1 MADIITRLLLKTN
14 DFDANL
20 NKAKSSFNDF
30 QGSIANMAQTAGAG
44 VMKFAGTLGI
54 AVGAYEGLNKVI
66 SSSQTLSDE
75 YNRTIDGLKGGI
87 DEFFYSIGSGDW
99 TPFFNGLDE
108 TIRKAREAYNAMDQL
123 GNTKMSYGY
132 INARNQ
138 ADLQKQIT
146 ILRDK
151 NSTDAQKKAAKEA
164 LGNILKDQKEATER
178 LKLESSKTMQALVA
192 QGTGL
197 NVPDV
202 SLMSID
208 KTIRYDARAIGD
220 KEKAQR
226 AKEYAEFEAEAE
238 RIRKKYTKIE
248 MIQVGGGMAKSMI
261 PHEIVDNEKVNKE
274 MAPVLAKYQ
283 DAINYN
289 TILVKRS
296 DEWLQNLIRIDNEA
310 FNAERAYESMVKAA
324 NRASQSTTG
333 GTKPPKDTPPPVGSL
348 AALDAEITKQNK
360 KLAEATTMQARAA
373 VQATINELEQQKI
386 NLKVVVDQEAFKIK
400 HGEMKGN
407 KADDAGYSEQHTM
420 FSDMLA
426 ERESALSKATDEQT
440 KTFIQSQIDKLRETI
455 NGLNRA
461 RYELETP
468 GNIDAKSMP
477 KNVDYETLRGYSNKI
492 EEMKA
497 ALSEDVSERTK
508 ASIQAEINKLETAAR
523 ALAKVEGG
531 TPGSIYEALQNNAGN
546 KKQGSFDLRK
556 ELPNMK
562 LPKFKSP
569 IKKADISLNEEYAD
583 SLNSIG
589 SIMGSLSGT
598 FDGGAASVLQWGA
611 SILSTIAQVIPQ
623 LNSLTEAN
631 EIETTSEVKGAVGK
645 TMNAHA
651 KIPFVGIAM
660 GLAGVASIFSVMSQA
675 GKFATGGI
683 VPGNSF
689 TGDKVPAWVNSGEMI
704 LNSEQQSN
712 LFKMLNSKL
721 YGGLNI
727 GRPNIEPQ
735 MGNIAALIAPGGDNQ
750 KIELAG
756 NIRIKAQELELILKN
771 RERITGRIR

>member
-20 NKAKSSFNDF
+20 NKAKGSVNQF
-30 QGSIANMAQTAGAG
+30 QGGIANMAKTAGAG
-44 VMKFAGTLGI
+44 VMKFAGAIGV

-66 SSSQTLSDE
+66 SSSQPLSDE
-75 YNRTIDGLKGGI
+75 YNRTIDGLKGSV

-108 TIRKAREAYNAMDQL
+108 TIRKAREAYTALDQL

-132 INARNQ
+132 FNMRNQ
-138 ADLQKQIT
+138 AELQDQIT

-151 NSTDAQKKAAKEA
+151 TSTDAQKKAAKQRVSE
-164 LGNILKDQKEATER
+164 LLKDQEEITEQLKRRSNEA
-178 LKLESSKTMQALVA
+178 MQSLVA

-197 NVPDV
+197 NAPDV
-202 SLMSID
+202 SLMSIERTLRFD
-208 KTIRYDARAIGD
+208 VSAIGD
-220 KEKAQR
+220 QEKAR
-226 AKEYAEFEAEAE
+226 LAKEYADFQTEAE
-238 RIRKKYTKIE
+238 RLKQKYTKIE
-248 MIQVGGGMAKSMI
+248 MMQVGAGRNKSMV
-261 PHEIVDNEKVNKE
+261 PMERVDSEKLNKA

-296 DEWLQNLIRIDNEA
+296 DEWLQNLINIGAEA
-310 FNAERAYESMVKAA
+310 FSAERNYASMVKAS

-333 GTKPPKDTPPPVGSL
+333 GSGKDKPTPPPVGSL

-373 VQATINELEQQKI
+373 VQATIQELEQKKI
-386 NLKVVVDQEAFKIK
+386 VLELEVKKEVFKNK
-400 HGEMKGN
+400 YGEMKDQSLSFPATSNTPIVGDYQAQQALIN
-407 KADDAGYSEQHTM
+407 WYNQSIAAKKAELSNVTDA
-420 FSDMLA
+420 D
-426 ERESALSKATDEQT
+426 
-440 KTFIQSQIDKLRETI
+440 
-455 NGLNRA
+455 A
-461 RYELETP
+461 RL
-468 GNIDAKSMP
+468 
-477 KNVDYETLRGYSNKI
+477 
-492 EEMKA
+492 
-497 ALSEDVSERTK
+497 
-508 ASIQAEINKLETAAR
+508 SIQMQINKLERLLKEYKEAVNKAES
-523 ALAKVEGG
+523 VSS
-531 TPGSIYEALQNNAGN
+531 GSIYSAFRNNSSKGEN
-546 KKQGSFDLRK
+546 GEELDFRKQLD
-556 ELPNMK
+556 NMK

-569 IKKADISLNEEYAD
+569 IKKDDVNLNKEYAESLEGVGTAFGSMGQMASQFGED
-583 SLNSIG
+583 GLAFALNSVG
-589 SIMGSLSGT
+589 
-598 FDGGAASVLQWGA
+598 
-611 SILSTIAQVIPQ
+611 TIAQMIIQ
-623 LNSLTEAN
+623 LESLATAQ
-631 EIETTSEVKGAVGK
+631 
-645 TMNAHA
+645 
-651 KIPFVGIAM
+651 
-660 GLAGVASIFSVMSQA
+660 GVASAMALPFPENLGAIATVIGAITSIFSSLPT
-675 GKFATGGI
+675 FETGGI
-683 VPGNSF
+683 IPGTSF
-689 TGDKVPAWVNSGEMI
+689 SGDKVLARVNSGEMI

>member
-20 NKAKSSFNDF
+20 NKAKGSVNQF
-30 QGSIANMAQTAGAG
+30 QGGIANMAKTAGAG
-44 VMKFAGTLGI
+44 IMKFAGTIGI

-75 YNRTIDGLKGGI
+75 YNRTIDGLRGGV

-99 TPFFNGLDE
+99 TPFLNGLDE
-108 TIRKAREAYNAMDQL
+108 TIRKAREAYTALDQL

-132 INARNQ
+132 FNMRNQ
-138 ADLQKQIT
+138 AELQDQIT

-151 NSTDAQKKAAKEA
+151 TSTDAQKKTAKQRVSE
-164 LGNILKDQKEATER
+164 LLKDQEEITEQLKRRSNEA
-178 LKLESSKTMQALVA
+178 MQSLVA

-197 NVPDV
+197 NAPDV
-202 SLMSID
+202 SLMSIERTLRFD
-208 KTIRYDARAIGD
+208 VSAIGD
-220 KEKAQR
+220 QEKAR
-226 AKEYAEFEAEAE
+226 LAKEYADFQTEAE
-238 RIRKKYTKIE
+238 RLKQKYTKIE
-248 MIQVGGGMAKSMI
+248 MTQVGAGRNKSMV
-261 PHEIVDNEKVNKE
+261 PMERVDSEKLNKA

-296 DEWLQNLIRIDNEA
+296 DEWLQNLINIGAEA
-310 FNAERAYESMVKAA
+310 FSAERNYASMVKAS

-333 GTKPPKDTPPPVGSL
+333 GSGKDKPTPPPVGSL

-400 HGEMKGN
+400 HGEMKGGSLG
-407 KADDAGYSEQHTM
+407 APD
-420 FSDMLA
+420 
-426 ERESALSKATDEQT
+426 
-440 KTFIQSQIDKLRETI
+440 
-455 NGLNRA
+455 
-461 RYELETP
+461 
-468 GNIDAKSMP
+468 
-477 KNVDYETLRGYSNKI
+477 
-492 EEMKA
+492 
-497 ALSEDVSERTK
+497 
-508 ASIQAEINKLETAAR
+508 
-523 ALAKVEGG
+523 
-531 TPGSIYEALQNNAGN
+531 SIYEALQNNAGN

-569 IKKADISLNEEYAD
+569 IKKDDVNLNEEYAA

-623 LNSLTEAN
+623 LLALTAAN
-631 EIETTSEVKGAVGK
+631 QTETTSEVAGAAAK

-675 GKFATGGI
+675 SKFATGGI

-712 LFKMLNSKL
+712 LFRMLNSKL
-721 YGGLNI
+721 YGGLNT
-727 GRPNIEPQ
+727 GRPTIEPQ
-735 MGNIAALIAPGGDNQ
+735 TGNIAALIAPNEENRKVDISGEWKVKGDTAYLQLHNYM
-750 KIELAG
+750 K
-756 NIRIKAQELELILKN
+756 R
-771 RERITGRIR
+771 TGKKL

>member
-20 NKAKSSFNDF
+20 NKAKGSVNQF
-30 QGSIANMAQTAGAG
+30 QGGIANMAKTAGAG
-44 VMKFAGTLGI
+44 IMKFAGTLGI
-54 AVGAYEGLNKVI
+54 AVGAYEAFDKTI
-66 SSSQTLSDE
+66 KSSQTTGDAWVKMQDQMKASVDSFFASLAMGNVDGFLSNLQNVIDKAGDLSVALDNLGTKTLFNNGEVDDLNTKYQIALNKAKARNISDE
-75 YNRTIDGLKGGI
+75 ERNKYLNEARGYLVEITKLQTSLSQANK
-87 DEFFYSIGSGDW
+87 
-99 TPFFNGLDE
+99 E
-108 TIRKAREAYNAMDQL
+108 T
-123 GNTKMSYGY
+123 SYTALQAEMAKQGFD
-132 INARNQ
+132 RNISK
-138 ADLQKQIT
+138 DTWEYL
-146 ILRDK
+146 
-151 NSTDAQKKAAKEA
+151 
-164 LGNILKDQKEATER
+164 LKDSNRADIE
-178 LKLESSKTMQALVA
+178 
-192 QGTGL
+192 
-197 NVPDV
+197 
-202 SLMSID
+202 
-208 KTIRYDARAIGD
+208 ARA
-220 KEKAQR
+220 A
-226 AKEYAEFEAEAE
+226 EYNN
-238 RIRKKYTKIE
+238 T
-248 MIQVGGGMAKSMI
+248 VGGYKNKLAHPYDPKTGEWITQRDADELEKKLSEYEASKRGNFNRMASI
-261 PHEIVDNEKVNKE
+261 FVQLADDEK
-274 MAPVLAKYQ
+274 
-283 DAINYN
+283 
-289 TILVKRS
+289 
-296 DEWLQNLIRIDNEA
+296 
-310 FNAERAYESMVKAA
+310 SMVKKAIDMRKASNALSVSVSQKELEVA
-324 NRASQSTTG
+324 NTDAKINGSYKSNNG
-333 GTKPPKDTPPPVGSL
+333 AGSNKPAPPPVGSL

-468 GNIDAKSMP
+468 GNIAAKSMP

-531 TPGSIYEALQNNAGN
+531 TPGSIYEALQNNASN

-569 IKKADISLNEEYAD
+569 IKKDDVNLNEEYAA

-589 SIMGSLSGT
+589 TAFGSMGQMASQFGE
-598 FDGGAASVLQWGA
+598 DGLAFALNSVG
-611 SILSTIAQVIPQ
+611 TIAQMIIQ
-623 LNSLTEAN
+623 LESLATAQ
-631 EIETTSEVKGAVGK
+631 
-645 TMNAHA
+645 
-651 KIPFVGIAM
+651 
-660 GLAGVASIFSVMSQA
+660 GVASAMALPFPANLGAIATVIGAITSIFSSLPT
-675 GKFATGGI
+675 FETGGI
-683 VPGNSF
+683 IPGTSF
-689 TGDKVPAWVNSGEMI
+689 SGDKVLARVNSGEMI

-712 LFKMLNSKL
+712 LFKMLNSNL

-735 MGNIAALIAPGGDNQ
+735 TGNIAALIAPGGDNQ

>member
-30 QGSIANMAQTAGAG
+30 QGGIANMAKTAGAG
-44 VMKFAGTLGI
+44 IMKFAGTLGI
-54 AVGAYEGLNKVI
+54 AIGATEGFMKSVNSTQTTGDAFTKRMDEAKASVDSFFASLAMGNVDGFLSNLGNVIDKAGDLFVILDELATKSLFSNAELNKLMTEKRI
-66 SSSQTLSDE
+66 QENMAKDRSKSDE
-75 YNRTIDGLKGGI
+75 ERNRAL
-87 DEFFYSIGSGDW
+87 E
-99 TPFFNGLDE
+99 E
-108 TIRKAREAYNAMDQL
+108 ARELQLKINKLQTGLAETNRGSAYAVLNSAIAKQGFQGNVAPQTWDSVLKESSRERITAAANEYRNKQAQIDNAKVMNPTL
-123 GNTKMSYGY
+123 GRRIDTPE
-132 INARNQ
+132 
-138 ADLQKQIT
+138 
-146 ILRDK
+146 
-151 NSTDAQKKAAKEA
+151 ST
-164 LGNILKDQKEATER
+164 R
-178 LKLESSKTMQALVA
+178 LKAQLNEWRKTSKGM
-192 QGTGL
+192 
-197 NVPDV
+197 
-202 SLMSID
+202 
-208 KTIRYDARAIGD
+208 
-220 KEKAQR
+220 
-226 AKEYAEFEAEAE
+226 YAEFAYFFTEMNDDVDSDIAKAMELIKKADSMKGAISDAELILNNTDA
-238 RIRKKYTKIE
+238 KIN
-248 MIQVGGGMAKSMI
+248 GSYKSNNGAGSNQ
-261 PHEIVDNEKVNKE
+261 P
-274 MAPVLAKYQ
+274 
-283 DAINYN
+283 
-289 TILVKRS
+289 
-296 DEWLQNLIRIDNEA
+296 
-310 FNAERAYESMVKAA
+310 
-324 NRASQSTTG
+324 
-333 GTKPPKDTPPPVGSL
+333 TPPPVGSL

-386 NLKVVVDQEAFKIK
+386 NFKVVVDQEAFKIK
-400 HGEMKGN
+400 YGETKGGSLG
-407 KADDAGYSEQHTM
+407 A
-420 FSDMLA
+420 
-426 ERESALSKATDEQT
+426 
-440 KTFIQSQIDKLRETI
+440 
-455 NGLNRA
+455 
-461 RYELETP
+461 
-468 GNIDAKSMP
+468 
-477 KNVDYETLRGYSNKI
+477 
-492 EEMKA
+492 
-497 ALSEDVSERTK
+497 
-508 ASIQAEINKLETAAR
+508 
-523 ALAKVEGG
+523 
-531 TPGSIYEALQNNAGN
+531 PGSIYEALQNNAGN

-623 LNSLTEAN
+623 LIALTTAN
-631 EIETTSEVKGAVGK
+631 QTETTSEVAGAAAK

-675 GKFATGGI
+675 NKFATGGI

-727 GRPNIEPQ
+727 GRPTIEPQ
-735 MGNIAALIAPGGDNQ
+735 TGNIAALIAPGGDNQ

>member
-20 NKAKSSFNDF
+20 NKAKGSVNQF
-30 QGSIANMAQTAGAG
+30 QGGIANMAKTAGTG
-44 VMKFAGTLGI
+44 VMKFAGTLGVAI
-54 AVGAYEGLNKVI
+54 GATEGFMKSVNSTQTTGDAFTKRMDEAKASVDSFFASLAMGNVDGFLSNLGNVIDKAGDLSVILDELATKSLFSNAELNKLMTEKRI
-66 SSSQTLSDE
+66 QENIAKDRSKSDE
-75 YNRTIDGLKGGI
+75 ERNRAL
-87 DEFFYSIGSGDW
+87 E
-99 TPFFNGLDE
+99 E
-108 TIRKAREAYNAMDQL
+108 ARELQLKINKLQTGLAETNRESAYAVLNSAIAKQGFQGNVAPQTWDSVLKESSRERITAAANEYRNKQAQIDNAKVMNPTL
-123 GNTKMSYGY
+123 GRRIDTPE
-132 INARNQ
+132 
-138 ADLQKQIT
+138 
-146 ILRDK
+146 
-151 NSTDAQKKAAKEA
+151 ST
-164 LGNILKDQKEATER
+164 R
-178 LKLESSKTMQALVA
+178 LKAQLNEWRKTSKGM
-192 QGTGL
+192 
-197 NVPDV
+197 
-202 SLMSID
+202 
-208 KTIRYDARAIGD
+208 
-220 KEKAQR
+220 
-226 AKEYAEFEAEAE
+226 YAEFAYFFTEMNDDVDSDIAKAMELIKKADSMKGAISDAELILNNTDA
-238 RIRKKYTKIE
+238 KIN
-248 MIQVGGGMAKSMI
+248 GSYKS
-261 PHEIVDNEKVNKE
+261 NNGAGSNKP
-274 MAPVLAKYQ
+274 A
-283 DAINYN
+283 
-289 TILVKRS
+289 
-296 DEWLQNLIRIDNEA
+296 
-310 FNAERAYESMVKAA
+310 
-324 NRASQSTTG
+324 
-333 GTKPPKDTPPPVGSL
+333 PPPVGSL

-400 HGEMKGN
+400 YGEMKGN
-407 KADDAGYSEQHTM
+407 KADDAGYSEQYTM
-420 FSDMLA
+420 FSNMLA
-426 ERESALSKATDEQT
+426 ERESALLKATDEQT

-455 NGLNRA
+455 KGLNKA
-461 RYELETP
+461 RYELE
-468 GNIDAKSMP
+468 
-477 KNVDYETLRGYSNKI
+477 
-492 EEMKA
+492 
-497 ALSEDVSERTK
+497 
-508 ASIQAEINKLETAAR
+508 
-523 ALAKVEGG
+523 

-569 IKKADISLNEEYAD
+569 IKKADINLNEEYAA

-611 SILSTIAQVIPQ
+611 SIFSTIAQVIPL
-623 LNSLTEAN
+623 LNALTEAN
-631 EIETTSEVKGAVGK
+631 EIETKSEVKGAVGK

-735 MGNIAALIAPGGDNQ
+735 MGNIAALIAPDENGRDIRVSGDVKVKGSDLYLSLDNY
-750 KIELAG
+750 K
-756 NIRIKAQELELILKN
+756 KK
-771 RERITGRIR
+771 TGKK

>member
-1 MADIITRLLLKTN
+1 MADIITRLLLKTH

-20 NKAKSSFNDF
+20 NKAKNSFNDF
-30 QGSIANMAQTAGAG
+30 QGSIANMAKTAGAG

-54 AVGAYEGLNKVI
+54 AIGATEGFMKSINSTQTTGDAFTKRMDEAKASVDSFFASLAMGNVDGFLSNLGNVIDKAGDLSVILDELATKSLFSNAELNKLMTEKRI
-66 SSSQTLSDE
+66 QENIAKDRSKSDE
-75 YNRTIDGLKGGI
+75 ERNRAL
-87 DEFFYSIGSGDW
+87 E
-99 TPFFNGLDE
+99 E
-108 TIRKAREAYNAMDQL
+108 ARELQLKINKLQTGLAETNRGSAYAVLNSAIAKQGFQGNVAPQTWDSVLKESSRERITAAANEYRNKQAQIDNAKVMNPTL
-123 GNTKMSYGY
+123 GRRIDTPE
-132 INARNQ
+132 
-138 ADLQKQIT
+138 
-146 ILRDK
+146 
-151 NSTDAQKKAAKEA
+151 ST
-164 LGNILKDQKEATER
+164 R
-178 LKLESSKTMQALVA
+178 LKAQLNEWRKTSKGM
-192 QGTGL
+192 
-197 NVPDV
+197 
-202 SLMSID
+202 
-208 KTIRYDARAIGD
+208 
-220 KEKAQR
+220 
-226 AKEYAEFEAEAE
+226 YAEFAYFFTEMNDDVDSDIAKAMELIKKADSMKGAISDAELILNNTDA
-238 RIRKKYTKIE
+238 KIN
-248 MIQVGGGMAKSMI
+248 GSYKSNNGAGSNQ
-261 PHEIVDNEKVNKE
+261 P
-274 MAPVLAKYQ
+274 
-283 DAINYN
+283 
-289 TILVKRS
+289 
-296 DEWLQNLIRIDNEA
+296 
-310 FNAERAYESMVKAA
+310 
-324 NRASQSTTG
+324 
-333 GTKPPKDTPPPVGSL
+333 TPPPVGSL
-348 AALDAEITKQNK
+348 AALDAEITRQNK

-373 VQATINELEQQKI
+373 VQATIQELEQQKI
-386 NLKVVVDQEAFKIK
+386 NLKVVVGQEAFKIK

-468 GNIDAKSMP
+468 GNIAVKSMP

-562 LPKFKSP
+562 LSKFKSP
-569 IKKADISLNEEYAD
+569 IKKDDVNLNEEYAA

-623 LNSLTEAN
+623 LIALTAAN
-631 EIETTSEVKGAVGK
+631 QTETTSEVAGAAAK

-712 LFKMLNSKL
+712 LFKMLNGKL

>member
-20 NKAKSSFNDF
+20 NKAKGSVNQF
-30 QGSIANMAQTAGAG
+30 QGGIANMAKTAGAG
-44 VMKFAGTLGI
+44 IMKFAGTLGI

-75 YNRTIDGLKGGI
+75 YNRTIDGLKGGV

-99 TPFFNGLDE
+99 TPFLNGLDE
-108 TIRKAREAYNAMDQL
+108 TIRKAREAYTALDQL

-132 INARNQ
+132 FNMKNQ
-138 ADLQKQIT
+138 AELQDQIA

-151 NSTDAQKKAAKEA
+151 NSTDAQKKAAKQRVDE
-164 LGNILKDQKEATER
+164 LLKDQSEIVKQLKIRSTEA
-178 LKLESSKTMQALVA
+178 MQSLVA

-197 NVPDV
+197 ESPDV
-202 SLMSID
+202 SMMSIE
-208 KTIRYDARAIGD
+208 KTLRLDVDALGD
-220 KEKAQR
+220 EKKQKL
-226 AKEYAEFEAEAE
+226 AKEYADFQAEAE
-238 RIRKKYTKIE
+238 RLKQKYTEIE
-248 MIQVGGGMAKSMI
+248 MVQVGGGQNKSMV
-261 PHEIVDNEKVNKE
+261 PMERVDSEKYNKA

-296 DEWLQNLIRIDNEA
+296 DEWLQNLINIGAES
-310 FNAERAYESMVKAA
+310 FNAERNYASMIKAS

-333 GTKPPKDTPPPVGSL
+333 GSDKDKPAPPPVGSL
-348 AALDAEITKQNK
+348 AALDAEITRQNK

-400 HGEMKGN
+400 YGEMKGGSLG
-407 KADDAGYSEQHTM
+407 APD
-420 FSDMLA
+420 
-426 ERESALSKATDEQT
+426 
-440 KTFIQSQIDKLRETI
+440 
-455 NGLNRA
+455 
-461 RYELETP
+461 
-468 GNIDAKSMP
+468 
-477 KNVDYETLRGYSNKI
+477 
-492 EEMKA
+492 
-497 ALSEDVSERTK
+497 
-508 ASIQAEINKLETAAR
+508 
-523 ALAKVEGG
+523 
-531 TPGSIYEALQNNAGN
+531 SIYKALQNNAGN
-546 KKQGSFDLRK
+546 EKQGSFDLRK
-556 ELPNMK
+556 ELKDMK

-569 IKKADISLNEEYAD
+569 IKKADINLNEEYAA

-623 LNSLTEAN
+623 LLALTAAN
-631 EIETTSEVKGAVGK
+631 QTETTSEVAGAAAK

-675 GKFATGGI
+675 SKFATGGI

-712 LFKMLNSKL
+712 LFRMLNSKL
-721 YGGLNI
+721 YGGLNT
-727 GRPNIEPQ
+727 GRPTIEPQ
-735 MGNIAALIAPGGDNQ
+735 TGNIAALIAPNEENRKVDISGEWKVKGDTAYLQLHNYM
-750 KIELAG
+750 K
-756 NIRIKAQELELILKN
+756 R
-771 RERITGRIR
+771 TGKKL

>member
-44 VMKFAGTLGI
+44 VMKFAGAIGV

-75 YNRTIDGLKGGI
+75 YNRTIDGLKGGV

-108 TIRKAREAYNAMDQL
+108 TIRKAREAYTALDQL

-132 INARNQ
+132 FNMRNQ
-138 ADLQKQIT
+138 AELQDQIT

-151 NSTDAQKKAAKEA
+151 TSTDAQKKTAKQRVSE
-164 LGNILKDQKEATER
+164 LLKDQEEITEQLKRRSNEA
-178 LKLESSKTMQALVA
+178 MQSLVA

-197 NVPDV
+197 NAPDV
-202 SLMSID
+202 SLMSIERTLRFD
-208 KTIRYDARAIGD
+208 VSAIGD
-220 KEKAQR
+220 QEKAR
-226 AKEYAEFEAEAE
+226 LAKEYADFQTEAE
-238 RIRKKYTKIE
+238 RLKQKYTKIE
-248 MIQVGGGMAKSMI
+248 MVQVGAGRNKGMI
-261 PHEIVDNEKVNKE
+261 PMERVDSEKLNKA

-296 DEWLQNLIRIDNEA
+296 DEWLQNLINIGAEA
-310 FNAERAYESMVKAA
+310 FSAERNYASMVKAS

-333 GTKPPKDTPPPVGSL
+333 GSGKDKPTPPPVGSL
-348 AALDAEITKQNK
+348 AALDAEISKQNK

-400 HGEMKGN
+400 HGEMKGGSLG
-407 KADDAGYSEQHTM
+407 A
-420 FSDMLA
+420 
-426 ERESALSKATDEQT
+426 
-440 KTFIQSQIDKLRETI
+440 
-455 NGLNRA
+455 
-461 RYELETP
+461 
-468 GNIDAKSMP
+468 
-477 KNVDYETLRGYSNKI
+477 
-492 EEMKA
+492 
-497 ALSEDVSERTK
+497 
-508 ASIQAEINKLETAAR
+508 
-523 ALAKVEGG
+523 
-531 TPGSIYEALQNNAGN
+531 PGSIYEALQNNAGN
-546 KKQGSFDLRK
+546 KKQGSFDLHK

-562 LPKFKSP
+562 PPKFKSP

-611 SILSTIAQVIPQ
+611 SIFSTIAQVIPL